1 MSGLK
6 AQACWSRLF

>member
-6 AQACWSRLF
+6 ALWFQW